1 MRALPGTSRTPARA
15 SRTGRTDRTGA
26 WRVAV
31 VAILL
36 ALTAAGLRSRGTFS
50 HAPDRVL
57 AGASGT
63 VLAIALAVTE
73 GVALVAFALVLVM
86 ARPRGKPKPDE
97 DEPPRLPFPWWAK
110 TLAVLASVAVMVAPL
125 AILLTGRTRPRTA
138 AQAHPGALASG
149 GAVPPRLPATAH
161 GSPWPLIAGMLIAL
175 ALLVALTAWSRH
187 ARRRPARPPGD
198 QGQGSRLALGESLA
212 AGRAALAGPP
222 GRDPRAAIIACY
234 TAMERGFAA
243 AGSVPAAA
251 DTPTEVLARA
261 TGAGLVRSGSAVRM
275 AGLFRRARYSSEPMT
290 SADSAAAAAALD
302 QMQADLGPAHESPAR
317 E

>member
-15 SRTGRTDRTGA
+15 GRTDRTAA
-26 WRVAV
+26 WRVAA
-31 VAILL
+31 VAVLL
-36 ALTAAGLRSRGTFS
+36 ALAAAGLRSRGTFS

-86 ARPRGKPKPDE
+86 ARPRRKPRPDE

-125 AILLTGRTRPRTA
+125 AILFTRRTRPRTA

-161 GSPWPLIAGMLIAL
+161 GSPWPVIAGMLIAL

-187 ARRRPARPPGD
+187 ARRHPAWPPGD
-198 QGQGSRLALGESLA
+198 QGQGSRLALRESLA
-212 AGRAALAGPP
+212 AGRAALAGP
-222 GRDPRAAIIACY
+222 RDPRAAIIACY
-234 TAMERGFAA
+234 AAMERGFAA
-243 AGSVPAAA
+243 AGSAPAAA
-251 DTPTEVLARA
+251 DTPAEVLARA

-302 QMQADLGPAHESPAR
+302 QMQADLGPAHESSAH

>member
-15 SRTGRTDRTGA
+15 GRTDRTAA
-26 WRVAV
+26 WRVAA
-31 VAILL
+31 VAVLL
-36 ALTAAGLRSRGTFS
+36 ALAAAGLRSRGTFS
-50 HAPDRVL
+50 HAPDRAL

-86 ARPRGKPKPDE
+86 ARPRRKPRPDE

-110 TLAVLASVAVMVAPL
+110 TLAVLASVAVMISPL
-125 AILLTGRTRPRTA
+125 AILLTRRIRPRTA
-138 AQAHPGALASG
+138 AQARPRTLASG
-149 GAVPPRLPATAH
+149 GVAPPRLPATAH

-175 ALLVALTAWSRH
+175 ALLVALTAWSRRT
-187 ARRRPARPPGD
+187 RRRLARPPRD
-198 QGQGSRLALGESLA
+198 LARLALGESLA

-234 TAMERGFAA
+234 TAMEPGFAA
-243 AGSVPAAA
+243 AGSAPAAA
-251 DTPTEVLARA
+251 DTPAEVLARA

-302 QMQADLGPAHESPAR
+302 QMQADLGPAHESSAH

>member
-1 MRALPGTSRTPARA
+1 
-15 SRTGRTDRTGA
+15 
-26 WRVAV
+26 VAA

-36 ALTAAGLRSRGTFS
+36 ALAAAGLRSRGTFS

-63 VLAIALAVTE
+63 VLATALAVTE

-86 ARPRGKPKPDE
+86 ARPRRKPRPDA
-97 DEPPRLPFPWWAK
+97 DEPPRPPFPWWAK
-110 TLAVLASVAVMVAPL
+110 TLAVLASVAVMVTPL
-125 AILLTGRTRPRTA
+125 AILLTLRTRPRTA

-187 ARRRPARPPGD
+187 ARRRPARPPRD
-198 QGQGSRLALGESLA
+198 QGQGSRLVLGESLA
-212 AGRAALAGPP
+212 AGRAALAGP
-222 GRDPRAAIIACY
+222 RDPRAAIIACY
-234 TAMERGFAA
+234 AAMERGFAA

-251 DTPTEVLARA
+251 DTPAEVLARA

-302 QMQADLGPAHESPAR
+302 QMQADLGPAHESTAH

>member
-1 MRALPGTSRTPARA
+1 VAA
-15 SRTGRTDRTGA
+15 
-26 WRVAV
+26 VAV
-31 VAILL
+31 LL
-36 ALTAAGLRSRGTFS
+36 ALAAAGLRSRGTFS

-63 VLAIALAVTE
+63 VLATALAVTE

-86 ARPRGKPKPDE
+86 ARPRRKPRPDA
-97 DEPPRLPFPWWAK
+97 DEPPRPPFPWWAK
-110 TLAVLASVAVMVAPL
+110 TVAVLASVAVMVTPL
-125 AILLTGRTRPRTA
+125 AILLTLRTRPRTA

-187 ARRRPARPPGD
+187 VRRRPARPPRD
-198 QGQGSRLALGESLA
+198 QARLALGESLA
-212 AGRAALAGPP
+212 AGRAALAGP
-222 GRDPRAAIIACY
+222 RDPRAAIIACY
-234 TAMERGFAA
+234 AAMERGFAA

-275 AGLFRRARYSSEPMT
+275 AGLFRRARYSSQPMT
-290 SADSAAAAAALD
+290 SADSAAAEAALD
-302 QMQADLGPAHESPAR
+302 QMQADLGPAHESSAH

>member
-1 MRALPGTSRTPARA
+1 MRALPGTSRTPTRA
-15 SRTGRTDRTGA
+15 GRTDRTAA
-26 WRVAV
+26 WRVAA
-31 VAILL
+31 VAVLL

-63 VLAIALAVTE
+63 VLATALAATE
-73 GVALVAFALVLVM
+73 GVALVAFALVLMM
-86 ARPRGKPKPDE
+86 ARPRRKPKPNE

-110 TLAVLASVAVMVAPL
+110 TLAVLASVAVLVTPF
-125 AILLTGRTRPRTA
+125 AILLTRATRPRPA

-149 GAVPPRLPATAH
+149 GAGQSRLPATAH

-187 ARRRPARPPGD
+187 GRRRPARPPGD

-212 AGRAALAGPP
+212 LGRAALAGP
-222 GRDPRAAIIACY
+222 RDPRAAIIACY
-234 TAMERGFAA
+234 AAMERGFAA
-243 AGSVPAAA
+243 AGSAPAAA
-251 DTPTEVLARA
+251 DTPAEVLARA

-302 QMQADLGPAHESPAR
+302 QMQADLGPAYESAAR

>member
-1 MRALPGTSRTPARA
+1 MRALPGTSRTSARA
-15 SRTGRTDRTGA
+15 GRTDRTAA
-26 WRVAV
+26 WRVAA
-31 VAILL
+31 VAVLL
-36 ALTAAGLRSRGTFS
+36 ALTAAGLGSRGTFS
-50 HAPDRVL
+50 HAPDRAL

-63 VLAIALAVTE
+63 VLATALAATE
-73 GVALVAFALVLVM
+73 GVALVAFVVLLAV
-86 ARPRGKPKPDE
+86 ARPRRKPKPDE

-110 TLAVLASVAVMVAPL
+110 TLAVLASVAVLVAPL
-125 AILLTGRTRPRTA
+125 AILFTSRTRPRTA

-149 GAVPPRLPATAH
+149 GGVPPRLPATAH

-187 ARRRPARPPGD
+187 ARRHPARPPRD
-198 QGQGSRLALGESLA
+198 QARLALRESLA
-212 AGRAALAGPP
+212 AGRAALAGP
-222 GRDPRAAIIACY
+222 RDPRAAIIACY
-234 TAMERGFAA
+234 AAMERGFAA
-243 AGSVPAAA
+243 AGSAPAAA
-251 DTPTEVLARA
+251 DTPAEVLARA

-302 QMQADLGPAHESPAR
+302 QMQADLGPAHESTAH

>member
-15 SRTGRTDRTGA
+15 GRTDRTAA
-26 WRVAV
+26 WRVAA
-31 VAILL
+31 VAVLL

-63 VLAIALAVTE
+63 VLAAALAVTE

-86 ARPRGKPKPDE
+86 ARPRRKPRPDE

-110 TLAVLASVAVMVAPL
+110 TLAVLASVAVLIAPL
-125 AILLTGRTRPRTA
+125 AILLTRRTRPRTA

-175 ALLVALTAWSRH
+175 VLLVALTAWSRH
-187 ARRRPARPPGD
+187 ARRRPPRPPGD
-198 QGQGSRLALGESLA
+198 QARLALGASLA
-212 AGRAALAGPP
+212 AGRTALAGA
-222 GRDPRAAIIACY
+222 RDPRAAIIACY
-234 TAMERGFAA
+234 AAMERGFAA

-251 DTPTEVLARA
+251 DTPAEVLARA
-261 TGAGLVRSGSAVRM
+261 TGAGLVRSGPAVLM
-275 AGLFRRARYSSEPMT
+275 AGLFRRARYSSQPMT

-302 QMQADLGPAHESPAR
+302 QMQADLGPAYESPAH

>member
-15 SRTGRTDRTGA
+15 GRTDRTAA
-26 WRVAV
+26 WRVAA
-31 VAILL
+31 VAVLL

-63 VLAIALAVTE
+63 VLATALAATE
-73 GVALVAFALVLVM
+73 GVALVAFVLVLAM
-86 ARPRGKPKPDE
+86 ARPRRKPRPGE
-97 DEPPRLPFPWWAK
+97 DEPPRPPFPWWAK
-110 TLAVLASVAVMVAPL
+110 TLAVLASVAVMVTPF
-125 AILLTGRTRPRTA
+125 AILLTRRTRPRTA
-138 AQAHPGALASG
+138 AQARPGALASG

-187 ARRRPARPPGD
+187 TRRRPARPPGD

-212 AGRAALAGPP
+212 AGRTALAGP
-222 GRDPRAAIIACY
+222 RDPRAAIIACY
-234 TAMERGFAA
+234 AAMERGFAA
-243 AGSVPAAA
+243 AGSAPAAA
-251 DTPTEVLARA
+251 DTPAEVLARA

-302 QMQADLGPAHESPAR
+302 QMQADLGPAHESSAR

>member
-1 MRALPGTSRTPARA
+1 VAA
-15 SRTGRTDRTGA
+15 
-26 WRVAV
+26 VAV
-31 VAILL
+31 LL
-36 ALTAAGLRSRGTFS
+36 ALAAAGLRSRGTFS

-63 VLAIALAVTE
+63 VLATALAVTE

-86 ARPRGKPKPDE
+86 TRPRRKPRPDA
-97 DEPPRLPFPWWAK
+97 DEPPRPPFPWWAK
-110 TLAVLASVAVMVAPL
+110 TLAVLASVAVMVTPL
-125 AILLTGRTRPRTA
+125 AILLTLRTRPRTA

-187 ARRRPARPPGD
+187 ARRSPARPPRD
-198 QGQGSRLALGESLA
+198 QARLALGESLA
-212 AGRAALAGPP
+212 AGRAALAGP
-222 GRDPRAAIIACY
+222 RDPRAAIIACY
-234 TAMERGFAA
+234 AAMERGFAA

-302 QMQADLGPAHESPAR
+302 QMQADLGPAYESSAY

>member
-15 SRTGRTDRTGA
+15 GRTDRTAA
-26 WRVAV
+26 WRVAA
-31 VAILL
+31 VAVLL

-63 VLAIALAVTE
+63 VLATALAATE

-86 ARPRGKPKPDE
+86 ARPRRKPKPDE
-97 DEPPRLPFPWWAK
+97 DEPPRLLFPWWAK
-110 TLAVLASVAVMVAPL
+110 TLAVLASVAVLVTPF
-125 AILLTGRTRPRTA
+125 AILLTRTTRPRTA

-149 GAVPPRLPATAH
+149 GAVAPRLPATAH
-161 GSPWPLIAGMLIAL
+161 GSPWPVIAGMLIAL
-175 ALLVALTAWSRH
+175 TLLVALTAWSRH
-187 ARRRPARPPGD
+187 ARRRSARPPED
-198 QGQGSRLALGESLA
+198 QDQGSRLALGASLA
-212 AGRAALAGPP
+212 AGRAALAGTLTP
-222 GRDPRAAIIACY
+222 RDPRAAIIACY
-234 TAMERGFAA
+234 AAMERGFAA

-251 DTPTEVLARA
+251 DTPAEVLARA
-261 TGAGLVRSGSAVRM
+261 TGAGLVRSAPAARM
-275 AGLFRRARYSSEPMT
+275 VGLFRRARYSSEPMT

-302 QMQADLGPAHESPAR
+302 QMQAGLGPAHEGPTR